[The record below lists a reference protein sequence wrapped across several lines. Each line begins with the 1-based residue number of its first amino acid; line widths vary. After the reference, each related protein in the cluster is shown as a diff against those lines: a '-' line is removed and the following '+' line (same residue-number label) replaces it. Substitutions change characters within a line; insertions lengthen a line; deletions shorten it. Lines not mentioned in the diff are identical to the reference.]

1 MRLTAIGYACVL
13 FFGGLVPAQAAPDA
27 LPLDLAFSQKQLRR
41 GDSPSV
47 SADGKWLA
55 YEIYTPPICRSSA
68 EPGPGEGVRVYIVA
82 TDGSGA
88 RAVCGEKVESW
99 RPSWSPDGRWLAFYS
114 NEGGKPQL
122 WVYDMTKSEA
132 RRVSDMGI
140 KARQWPMDKPAW
152 SPDGRE
158 VFVPIDLAPDPG
170 PAPVTPANQEGPK
183 VAVYATD
190 GEKQGSAGSDTDA
203 LQQYLIRE
211 NNATL
216 AAVNLDSGHR
226 RVLVAAES
234 EPRPSL
240 LRVSPDGRWVSYMSV
255 FKLDPGKGM
264 QTTFDLALVPAG
276 GGDRIVVE
284 TDLETTNRI
293 YWGEPYLWTQDG
305 RHLVFTKGRRL
316 WIADISA
323 TGAGKPRL
331 LDAKLGDLNE
341 APFALTRD
349 SRAVLVGLAPTGD
362 QAYYL
367 VPSQTLAIVPL
378 DGSATK
384 LIRLQGW
391 PVMAD
396 SRVLWQPETNAIHF
410 IVNDEKT
417 AERSVLRFD
426 LKTDAVKTVW
436 RGRGRITVAGAGPA
450 GSLIVRVEDV
460 QTAPDFFRFS
470 GAFDRMDRLTRI
482 EPGLERVTIGRMETF
497 STTIPGFDGR
507 RMAVPSAVFL
517 PPGAGRGSR
526 LPTIVYFYSGA
537 SFAEYAQDFGG
548 GAPNTIPVQIFATRG
563 YAVLFADVPMGP
575 MGKGGNPLEE
585 MADAIMPQVYRAAE
599 LGYTDIGRVA
609 IMGHSYGGYS
619 AAGMVTQTNLFRA
632 AIAIDG
638 TYDLPGDY
646 GSMSRGGVAYNSQ
659 WFEAGQARMGT
670 HPWADLKRYLANS
683 PYYLADRIHT
693 PLLLIHG
700 RSDDTC
706 PPQEAEKMFN
716 ALKRLEGTAQL
727 AVYEGE
733 GHSPGEWSRAN
744 AVDAAKRMLAFLQRH
759 MEEPE
764 GTQK

>member
-1 MRLTAIGYACVL
+1 MRITAIGCAGVL
-13 FFGGLVPAQAAPDA
+13 FFGGLALAQTAPEA
-27 LPLDLAFSQKQLRR
+27 LPLDLAFSQKQVRR
-41 GDSPSV
+41 SDSPV
-47 SADGKWLA
+47 VTADGRWLA
-55 YEIYTPPICRSSA
+55 YEVYTPPIRRSNA
-68 EPGPGEGVRVYIVA
+68 APRPGEGVRIFIA
-82 TDGSGA
+82 STEGGKA
-88 RAVCGEKVESW
+88 QAVCREAADSW
-99 RPSWSPDGRWLAFYS
+99 RPSWSPDGRLLAFYS
-114 NEGGKPQL
+114 NEGGMPQL
-122 WVYDMTKSEA
+122 WVYDVVKAEA
-132 RRVSDMGI
+132 RRVSDRRI
-140 KARQWPMDKPAW
+140 KARLWPMDKPAW
-152 SPDGRE
+152 NTDGRE
-158 VFVPIDLAPDPG
+158 VFVPIDLAPHPE
-170 PAPVTPANQEGPK
+170 PAAGTSVSQESPRF
-183 VAVYATD
+183 AVYTTD
-190 GEKQGSAGSDTDA
+190 GEKQGSAVSDTDA
-203 LQQYLIRE
+203 FQQYLMGE

-216 AAVNLDSGHR
+216 AAVNLNSGDV
-226 RVLVAAES
+226 RVLVSAES

-240 LRVSPDGRWVSYMSV
+240 LQVSPDGRWVSYMSV

-264 QTTFDLALVPAG
+264 QTYFDLALVPAG

-293 YWGEPYLWTQDG
+293 YWGEPYLWTKDG

-316 WIADISA
+316 WIADVSA

-349 SRAVLVGLAPTGD
+349 SRAILVGLAPAGD
-362 QAYYL
+362 QAYDS
-367 VPSQTLAIVPL
+367 VASQSMAIVPL

-384 LIRLQGW
+384 LLRVQGW
-391 PVMAD
+391 PVMANAET
-396 SRVLWQPETNAIHF
+396 LWQPETSAIHF

-426 LKTDAVKTVW
+426 LRTDAVKTVW
-436 RGRGRITVAGAGPA
+436 RGRGRITIAGAGP
-450 GSLIVRVEDV
+450 GDSLIARFEDV

-482 EPGLERVTIGRMETF
+482 EPVLEHITIGRMETF

-507 RMAVPSAVFL
+507 QMAVHSAVFL

-537 SFAEYAQDFGG
+537 PFSEYAQDFGG

-585 MADAIMPQVYRAAE
+585 MADAMMPQVYRAAE

-619 AAGMVTQTNLFRA
+619 AAGMVTRTNLFRA

-646 GSMSRGGVAYNSQ
+646 GSMTRGGVAYNSQ

-716 ALKRLEGTAQL
+716 ALKRLESTAQL
-727 AVYEGE
+727 VIYEGE
-733 GHSPGEWSRAN
+733 GHSPSEWSRAN
-744 AVDAAKRMLAFLQRH
+744 AVDAAERILAFLQRH
-759 MEEPE
+759 MQEPE
-764 GTQK
+764 GTRK